1 MKLNIG
7 IWESLM
13 YLNRRKVNCSI
24 EIDDLI
30 RFDCWTGYVLLELKL
45 LNKLEL
51 FKPSFFLL
59 LFYKFIGWII
69 ENGLLSS
76 NWLLPIWLFNFEGE
90 TDMNFLSS
98 VENLRLSE
106 SSFFLLKA
114 SVGVIGGFL
123 NLLSTLEFKG
133 LTWTIWFLCSLK
145 ASF

>member
-7 IWESLM
+7 MWESLM
-13 YLNRRKVNCSI
+13 YLKRRKVNCSI
-24 EIDDLI
+24 EIDDFM
-30 RFDCWTGYVLLELKL
+30 RFECWTGYVLFELKL
-45 LNKLEL
+45 LNRFEL
-51 FKPSFFLL
+51 FKTYFFLL
-59 LFYKFIGWII
+59 LFYKFIGWIS
-69 ENGLLSS
+69 EKGLLSS

-106 SSFFLLKA
+106 SSLFLLKA

-123 NLLSTLEFKG
+123 NLLSTLGFKG
-133 LTWTIWFLCSLK
+133 LTGVIWFLCSLK